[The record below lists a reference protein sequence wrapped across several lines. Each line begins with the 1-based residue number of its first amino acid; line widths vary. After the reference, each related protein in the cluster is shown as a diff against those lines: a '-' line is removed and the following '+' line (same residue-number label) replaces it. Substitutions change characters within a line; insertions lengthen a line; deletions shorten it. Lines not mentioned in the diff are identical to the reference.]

1 MYLTMCITTF
11 LIIEPMSRFNLRT
24 VVVQNVLIYLQRS
37 VKLQGHIHITA
48 IKKTIKL
55 LPKDTLNSKI
65 VHICEF

>member
-1 MYLTMCITTF
+1 
-11 LIIEPMSRFNLRT
+11 MSRLNLRT

-48 IKKTIKL
+48 IKKQTIKL